1 MRKATIAK
9 AKSFEIEINDIAS
22 DKSISHRT
30 AIFSIL
36 SEGKNI
42 IKNYLKA
49 EDTINTLDIIKLLGA
64 KIEDKGSLIEIS
76 SKGINEANDILNCGN
91 SGTTMRLFCGLLA
104 GAKGHFILTGDKY
117 LRNRP
122 MLRIIEPLKNMGAR
136 IDARMNGEFAPL
148 AIRGSKLK
156 AFNYKSKISSAQV
169 KTSLILASL
178 FTNED
183 SFYSENELSRDHT
196 ERILKMMGVF
206 IDSKD
211 KIIRIK
217 PIKHPLKPLN
227 IEIPNDPSSAFF
239 FACAA
244 AITPNSFIRLKN
256 LTLNPT
262 RIEAFKILKK
272 MGAKVDF
279 IIKKDDYEA
288 IGDIEVTYAPLKA
301 IDINSKIASLIDE
314 IPAISILMSC
324 AKGISTIKNAREL
337 RVKESDRIKSIVSN
351 LKLCNIDV
359 KEFEDGFS
367 VKGGEL
373 RSANIN
379 SFGDH
384 RIAMSF
390 SIAGIKSGMEI
401 EDISCISTSFPN
413 FFNILNKITETKI
426 ENRISK

>member
-122 MLRIIEPLKNMGAR
+122 MLRIIEPLKSMGAR

-156 AFNYKSKISSAQV
+156 AFNYKSKISSAQI

-272 MGAKVDF
+272 MGAK
-279 IIKKDDYEA
+279 
-288 IGDIEVTYAPLKA
+288 G
-301 IDINSKIASLIDE
+301 
-314 IPAISILMSC
+314 
-324 AKGISTIKNAREL
+324 
-337 RVKESDRIKSIVSN
+337 
-351 LKLCNIDV
+351 
-359 KEFEDGFS
+359 
-367 VKGGEL
+367 
-373 RSANIN
+373 
-379 SFGDH
+379 
-384 RIAMSF
+384 
-390 SIAGIKSGMEI
+390 
-401 EDISCISTSFPN
+401 
-413 FFNILNKITETKI
+413 
-426 ENRISK
+426 